1 MNLLE
6 NQRLAETVDSSYID
20 LESMLMQNIARHI
33 QDYGQAIDSDKWL
46 LQKLAEIGKL
56 NEENIK
62 LIAQMA
68 GVSQTAAERMLD
80 DAMEDAISATDP
92 GFRYLARR
100 GIVDGGVDAGKSKT
114 VKQVM
119 SSLRQ
124 QAGDTLNICNTTM
137 LYKARDAYSNL
148 VQSITR
154 DAKEIAE
161 KQSFID
167 ALGKH
172 ATAVTIG
179 AESRQQAVR
188 KCIKEFNDK
197 GIPAF
202 VDKAGRE
209 WTPEAYVN
217 MAMRNTARQTAEEVQ
232 TARCKD
238 FGVNLIAI
246 DSHSGARPKCAKD
259 QGKIF
264 DLNNKSGYT
273 EDLKGKKI
281 KYYPWKSSS
290 YGEPDGILGINCGHH
305 KWPFIP
311 GVNIQR
317 YFPTEDF
324 DANDKLYK
332 ETQVQ
337 RALERDVRKQKRECM
352 LFDEIGDEEAF
363 KETSVKLK
371 QKEAKL
377 KAYVDSKDHLH
388 RRKDREQ
395 VVGFDRGISANAVAA
410 NKEANRKSKKATTQ
424 KRTSQ
429 TVMTEAEQKEFAG
442 LKSKYKSLEEAML
455 FGDAK
460 EAERYSLLQK
470 KQVQTASANDFKIQF
485 DNQNMPEPTLNSWRD
500 DPKPAERD
508 AISSYSRSGYLMM
521 NDYLRNGNYIQ
532 DKYKDDIKALEKYLD
547 RNIIKSEI
555 LLKRGTDMNA
565 MNHLLGDGW
574 KTNINGQ
581 IGKIISDK
589 GFLST
594 TPYEGGGFGGSVK
607 MYIKAPKG
615 TKGAYIKNYCANE
628 NEKEFLLQHGTK
640 LEIKNIEVVNNKY
653 GDSNYN
659 IHVEVIVDE

>member
-6 NQRLAETVDSSYID
+6 NQRMAETVDSSYID
-20 LESMLMQNIARHI
+20 LEAMLMQNIARHI

-46 LQKLAEIGKL
+46 LQKLAEIGRL
-56 NEENIK
+56 NKENIK
-62 LIAQMA
+62 IIAQMA

-80 DAMEDAISATDP
+80 DAMEDAISATDQ
-92 GFRYLARR
+92 GFQYLARR

-124 QAGDTLNICNTTM
+124 QANDTLNICNTTM
-137 LYKARDAYSNL
+137 LYKARDAYTGL
-148 VQSITR
+148 VQSIAQ

-161 KQSFID
+161 KQSFLD
-167 ALGKH
+167 TLGKY
-172 ATAVTIG
+172 ATAATIG

-188 KCIKEFNDK
+188 KCIREFNDK

-232 TARCKD
+232 TARCRD
-238 FGVNLIAI
+238 FGINLIAI

-264 DLNNKSGYT
+264 DLNNGSGYT

-281 KYYPWKSSS
+281 RYYPWKDSS

-337 RALERDVRKQKRECM
+337 RALERDVRKQKRKCM
-352 LFDEIGDEEAF
+352 LFDEIGDEGAF
-363 KETSVKLK
+363 KEASVDLK
-371 QKEAKL
+371 EKEAAL

-395 VVGFDRGISANAVAA
+395 VIGFDKRISANAVTA
-410 NKEANRKSKKATTQ
+410 KKY
-424 KRTSQ
+424 
-429 TVMTEAEQKEFAG
+429 V
-442 LKSKYKSLEEAML
+442 
-455 FGDAK
+455 
-460 EAERYSLLQK
+460 
-470 KQVQTASANDFKIQF
+470 
-485 DNQNMPEPTLNSWRD
+485 
-500 DPKPAERD
+500 
-508 AISSYSRSGYLMM
+508 
-521 NDYLRNGNYIQ
+521 
-532 DKYKDDIKALEKYLD
+532 DKYGAVRYNED
-547 RNIIKSEI
+547 
-555 LLKRGTDMNA
+555 GT
-565 MNHLLGDGW
+565 
-574 KTNINGQ
+574 
-581 IGKIISDK
+581 
-589 GFLST
+589 
-594 TPYEGGGFGGSVK
+594 
-607 MYIKAPKG
+607 
-615 TKGAYIKNYCANE
+615 
-628 NEKEFLLQHGTK
+628 
-640 LEIKNIEVVNNKY
+640 
-653 GDSNYN
+653 
-659 IHVEVIVDE
+659 VIVTDNWKHRGHVSIPREYRENAIIETREVKGGNEQINRTFYDSDGKMSRQVHTGAHGNLKDHPYGEKGEHKHEYIWNDDGTLKERKTGELSETDRKENGDIL